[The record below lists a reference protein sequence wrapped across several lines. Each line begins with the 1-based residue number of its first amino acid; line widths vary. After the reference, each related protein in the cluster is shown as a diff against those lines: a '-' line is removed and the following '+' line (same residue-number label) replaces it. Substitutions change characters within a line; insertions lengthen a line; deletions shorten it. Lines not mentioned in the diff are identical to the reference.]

1 VQLKLDKEEKGA
13 KPPLHVAFLISCQHW
28 HVTLTKTVRVF
39 TDCVL
44 RLVLYLIHCGFL
56 CVVKREIREEHSLIH
71 NFYDLQTCTPS
82 GGSQDSHTRCIT
94 ELNIKVTW
102 TLDSPEEIHAV
113 KRETWNWELQD
124 DRSATTL

>member
-1 VQLKLDKEEKGA
+1 
-13 KPPLHVAFLISCQHW
+13 
-28 HVTLTKTVRVF
+28 
-39 TDCVL
+39 
-44 RLVLYLIHCGFL
+44 LIHCGFL

-82 GGSQDSHTRCIT
+82 GGSQDSDTRYIP

-102 TLDSPEEIHAV
+102 TLDSPEEIYAV
-113 KRETWNWELQD
+113 KSEIWNWELQD